1 MQIWSGRRVRGGF
14 PFIPD
19 VTGVNLWGRI
29 HSLYRPPP
37 VESNDTAI
45 ISSMVMQLFYK
56 RTGGCNV
63 ARSTGER
70 DVDSPDE
77 SNAML
82 GEVLVILGP

>member
-1 MQIWSGRRVRGGF
+1 
-14 PFIPD
+14 
-19 VTGVNLWGRI
+19 
-29 HSLYRPPP
+29 
-37 VESNDTAI
+37 
-45 ISSMVMQLFYK
+45 MVMQLFYK